1 MTALLDTNV
10 LIRHLTGDPPD
21 QASRA
26 TAYLASA
33 QPRQLLLL
41 DLHLA
46 ETVFVLETRYGQT
59 RADVARLIAAIMGL
73 AAIDMEHPRRIA
85 RAAELYID
93 PGLDFAD
100 AYLIAAA
107 EQGGLAE
114 VVSFDE
120 FDAKLRRS
128 SAVSRRE
135 P

>member
-26 TAYLASA
+26 TACLASA

-100 AYLIAAA
+100 AYLIAAV

-128 SAVSRRE
+128 SAVRRRE